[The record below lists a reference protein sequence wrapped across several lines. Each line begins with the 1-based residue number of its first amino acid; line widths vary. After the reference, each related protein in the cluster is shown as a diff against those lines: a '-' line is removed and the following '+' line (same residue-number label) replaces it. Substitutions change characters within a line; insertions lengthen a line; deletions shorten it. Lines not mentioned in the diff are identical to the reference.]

1 MSAETQP
8 TNQEPSPGLTGTG
21 ASPVQRPHL
30 DHDSIDLVLRFLVG
44 LLALGGDE
52 AARRLQEMQHRLD
65 ADPALWKAG
74 TPPERKTFRRRAWHL
89 GVGLVRRGQ
98 KRLRRGIRRGYDLSQ
113 RALDGLSSTSLTRPV
128 RRPIEAQV
136 LRWRRQ
142 AVLLEQE
149 GALEEQKGRALATGT
164 LVTLIQDL
172 MDELSRNPELQEFV
186 ETLIG
191 QQGVGMATS
200 VMDNA
205 RSVTLTADDA
215 AEGLLRW
222 LLRRTPRRELPPS
235 PVEGQPQTMYEPT
248 ARVEGGAPDVD

>member
-1 MSAETQP
+1 MSDETQS

-21 ASPVQRPHL
+21 APPVQRPHL
-30 DHDSIDLVLRFLVG
+30 DHDSIDLALRFLVG

-65 ADPALWKAG
+65 ADPALWNAG
-74 TPPERKTFRRRAWHL
+74 TPPERKAFRRRAWHL

-142 AVLLEQE
+142 AALLEQE

-172 MDELSRNPELQEFV
+172 MDELSKNP
-186 ETLIG
+186 
-191 QQGVGMATS
+191 
-200 VMDNA
+200 
-205 RSVTLTADDA
+205 
-215 AEGLLRW
+215 
-222 LLRRTPRRELPPS
+222 
-235 PVEGQPQTMYEPT
+235 
-248 ARVEGGAPDVD
+248 